1 MKIIREGIA
10 AMRYVPERQ
19 PDLLG
24 FSCDQCQCMFEAE
37 RDETTPVS
45 LYGNHGR
52 IVETSYTCCCPNCKV
67 RLSAESFYYKTKE

>member
-1 MKIIREGIA
+1 
-10 AMRYVPERQ
+10 MRYVPEQQ

-24 FSCDQCQCMFEAE
+24 FSCDKCQCMFEAE

-52 IVETSYTCCCPNCKV
+52 IVETSYT
-67 RLSAESFYYKTKE
+67 Y